1 MSWWKKFITVLTTY
15 QSSKDESKEEEEY
28 ETVRT
33 RNKKGRYVADDP
45 DTPENEAYTRT
56 KKPTKKVTK
65 KTIKKK

>member
-15 QSSKDESKEEEEY
+15 QSSKDESKEEEY

-33 RNKKGRYVADDP
+33 RNKKGRHVADDS
-45 DTPENEAYTRT
+45 DTPKNKAYTRT

-65 KTIKKK
+65 KVVKKK